1 MERRLLIAGVALI
14 AAGCAA
20 HFERAMNEDLNQFVG
35 KDIHVAISE
44 LGYPGR
50 EETIAGDHI
59 FRWGMNMGSA
69 SMGSSTGIFGTG
81 AFGMSKTKATG
92 CLVDL
97 VVDNGNVVTRASWSG
112 SKSSCEDLEG
122 RLWEKMHSSLNA
134 PGGVISDRLLSL
146 TPAARETSTQRDT

>member
-1 MERRLLIAGVALI
+1 MERSLLIAVVALI
-14 AAGCAA
+14 GAGCAA
-20 HFERAMNEDLNQFVG
+20 HFERAMTVDLNQFVG

-69 SMGSSTGIFGTG
+69 SMGSSTGIFG
-81 AFGMSKTKATG
+81 MSKTKATG

-97 VVDNGNVVTRASWSG
+97 VVDNGSVVTRASWSG

-122 RLWEKMHSSLNA
+122 RLWEKMHSS
-134 PGGVISDRLLSL
+134 
-146 TPAARETSTQRDT
+146 

>member
-1 MERRLLIAGVALI
+1 MERSLLIAVVALI
-14 AAGCAA
+14 GAGCAA
-20 HFERAMNEDLNQFVG
+20 HFERAMTEDLNQFVG

-97 VVDNGNVVTRASWSG
+97 VVDNGNVVTRASW
-112 SKSSCEDLEG
+112 
-122 RLWEKMHSSLNA
+122 
-134 PGGVISDRLLSL
+134 
-146 TPAARETSTQRDT
+146 